1 MIRSEKIETIRKILG
16 PTSPVV
22 VKGFL
27 ESDHKPHVFEVND
40 KNKLGGEVND
50 TDLKG
55 VRCKNKNCNLKFEE
69 HTFKL
74 KLMLSINRDTK
85 NEEVAEALRILEKF
99 ILNNEI
105 DSVAFVESE
114 KGYKFI

>member
-74 KLMLSINRDTK
+74 KLMLSIARDTT
-85 NEEVAEALRILEKF
+85 NDEAAIALKKIENF
-99 ILNNEI
+99 ILSNGI
-105 DSVAFVESE
+105 SSIAFVESE